1 MRRRVAGKLKVS
13 GATMLLAISS
23 IFVITGCTA
32 LKEAAG
38 ALNAFRQLQF
48 KLGDVNNFKLA
59 GVNISTLQ
67 NPKNISISDG
77 INLLNAFNK
86 KQLPVSFRLN
96 VEAKNPNASSSG
108 SGDFFVKKMDFTL
121 YIDNK
126 KTIDGSVADRLR
138 VPPGGAT
145 AIIPVDMSLD
155 LMKFFGEKQYDDLLN
170 LAFAIGGV
178 DGSSSRLKL
187 GARVTV
193 ETPLGDVRYPE
204 ELTIVNASFTNN

>member
-1 MRRRVAGKLKVS
+1 MRRATGVLKVS
-13 GATMLLAISS
+13 GVTMMLAISS
-23 IFVITGCTA
+23 IFIVTGCQS
-32 LKEAAG
+32 LKDAAG
-38 ALNAFRQLQF
+38 ALNAFKQLQF

-59 GVNISTLQ
+59 GVNIATLQ
-67 NPKNISISDG
+67 NPKNLSITDG
-77 INLLNAFNK
+77 VNLFNAYNK

-108 SGDFFVKKMDFTL
+108 SGDFFLKKMDFTL

-126 KTIDGSVADRLR
+126 ETINGSVADRLR

-155 LMKFFGEKQYDDLLN
+155 LMKFFGDKGYEDLLN
-170 LAFAIGGV
+170 LAFAVGGV

-193 ETPLGDVRYPE
+193 ETPLGDVKYPG
-204 ELTIVNASFTNN
+204 ELTIINASFTNN